1 MNKMALT
8 GVASNEMNTIEQ
20 SIQRIKHDLDQFEEI
35 LKRAESG
42 HATVSFLNEKYHAII
57 LSTKDLSQHLRS
69 LRSASHSLGESSET
83 RVRARQ
89 LHEQAMA
96 QTTRIQ
102 RFGREVQRVSESL
115 AHAAAMQGDRS
126 AVGGGSADLMGFEG
140 GPAQQQQVVLQIESE
155 EQRAREMEALESDIV
170 LVNELFT
177 TLATY
182 VHDQGELV
190 DSIEAN
196 TEAAYVQVA
205 SGVQQLNSAVVHRKS
220 ARRRKCICAL
230 IFIVLI
236 VIIGL
241 IIGLSLRSNS

>member
-1 MNKMALT
+1 MA
-8 GVASNEMNTIEQ
+8 VAGAASSEMQTIEQ

-42 HATVSFLNEKYHAII
+42 HVTDSFLKEKYHAII
-57 LSTKDLSQHLRS
+57 LSTKDLSVHLRA
-69 LRSASHSLGESSET
+69 LQTASHALGEPSET

-89 LHEQAMA
+89 LNEQAMA
-96 QTTRIQ
+96 QTARIQ

-115 AHAAAMQGDRS
+115 ARAAAMQGDRS

-140 GPAQQQQVVLQIESE
+140 QPAPQQTMLQIEDE

-196 TEAAYVQVA
+196 TEAAYVQVQ

-241 IIGLSLRSNS
+241 IIGLSMRSNS